1 MVYGHMDGVPLSVG
15 LDVVGHEM
23 THGVT
28 EHSAG
33 LVYLNQSGALNEA
46 ISDYFGNAMETADKG
61 VAMSDPTS
69 GLIGSTSATAPS
81 RWRSAPCAT

>member
-1 MVYGHMDGVPLSVG
+1 VG

-33 LVYLNQSGALNEA
+33 LVYLNQSG
-46 ISDYFGNAMETADKG
+46 SRSTTA
-61 VAMSDPTS
+61 AA
-69 GLIGSTSATAPS
+69 SATATCSPGCGLLPRLAWLPGTAS
-81 RWRSAPCAT
+81 GGWLRARCP

>member
-1 MVYGHMDGVPLSVG
+1 MNGVPLSVG

-46 ISDYFGNAMETADKG
+46 ISDYVTPPRPGRIPG
-61 VAMSDPTS
+61 VV
-69 GLIGSTSATAPS
+69 ATQVINWLLPGA
-81 RWRSAPCAT
+81 